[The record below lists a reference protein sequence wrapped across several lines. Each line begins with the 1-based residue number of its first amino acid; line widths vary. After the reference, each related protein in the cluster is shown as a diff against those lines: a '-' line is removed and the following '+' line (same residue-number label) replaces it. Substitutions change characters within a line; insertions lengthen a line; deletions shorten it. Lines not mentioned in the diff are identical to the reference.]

1 MMRGILKMVFIASVE
16 ATSDDANRGHFFA
29 EEVDGKSSETTLVT
43 R

>member
-16 ATSDDANRGHFFA
+16 ATSDDVNSGHFFA
-29 EEVDGKSSETTLVT
+29 EEVDGKSLETTLVT